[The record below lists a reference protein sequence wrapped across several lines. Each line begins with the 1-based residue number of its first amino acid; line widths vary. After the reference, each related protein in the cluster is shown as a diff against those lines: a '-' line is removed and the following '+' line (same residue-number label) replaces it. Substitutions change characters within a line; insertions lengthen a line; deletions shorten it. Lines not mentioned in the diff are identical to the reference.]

1 MLKINGVELEF
12 DLLDADTAEKYD
24 EALSEV
30 SGIEDKVTGMSTGE
44 SIRYQCNTIFDVFNT
59 IFGEGT
65 DKMIFGEKV
74 HLGKCL
80 DAFET
85 LITEA
90 NKQAEDTSKK
100 YSKYSPNRAQRR
112 GK

>member
-24 EALSEV
+24 ECMKE
-30 SGIEDKVTGMSTGE
+30 IHKIKDKVVGMSVGE
-44 SIRYQCNTIFDVFNT
+44 SIRYQCNIIFDCFDA

-65 DKMIFGEKV
+65 
-74 HLGKCL
+74 
-80 DAFET
+80 AFEVFNGKAN
-85 LITEA
+85 LRICLEALESLVTEA
-90 NKQAEDTSKK
+90 NKQVTDMDKK
-100 YSKYSPNRAQRR
+100 YSKYSPNRATRR

>member
-1 MLKINGVELEF
+1 MIKINGVELEF

-24 EALSEV
+24 ESLKEV
-30 SGIEDKVTGMSTGE
+30 SDIKEKVKGMSTGE
-44 SIRYQCNTIFDVFNT
+44 SIRCQCNIVFSVFNT

-65 DKMIFGEKV
+65 DRKVFGDKA

-80 DAFET
+80 DGFEA
-85 LITEA
+85 LVTEA
-90 NKQAEDTSKK
+90 NKQAEDMGKK
-100 YSKYSPNRAQRR
+100 YSKYTPNRAQRR

>member
-12 DLLDADTAEKYD
+12 DLLDANTAEKYD
-24 EALSEV
+24 ECMKEMQ
-30 SGIEDKVTGMSTGE
+30 GIKDKVDGMSVGE
-44 SIRYQCNTIFDVFNT
+44 SIRYQCNAVFDVFNNL
-59 IFGEGT
+59 FGEGI
-65 DKMIFGEKV
+65 DKKIFGDKV

-80 DAFET
+80 DAFEC
-85 LITEA
+85 LVTEA

-100 YSKYSPNRAQRR
+100 YSKYSPNRAARR